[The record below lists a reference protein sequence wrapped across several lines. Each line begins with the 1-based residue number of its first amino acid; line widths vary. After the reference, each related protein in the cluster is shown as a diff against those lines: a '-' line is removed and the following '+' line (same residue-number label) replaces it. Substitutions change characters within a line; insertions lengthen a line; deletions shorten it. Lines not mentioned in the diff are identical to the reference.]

1 MINPDFP
8 PFGGPFHILGMIV
21 WAMASFLTLVVIVAI
36 LVLLVR
42 YLLVA
47 TRAHKLYIANNT
59 PAAAPSAPAAT
70 PAAPATPAATTPTV
84 VQKPVSKPRTP
95 KAPPAV

>member
-1 MINPDFP
+1 VINPDFP
-8 PFGGPFHILGMIV
+8 PFGGPFHILGMVV
-21 WAMASFLTLVVIVAI
+21 WAMASFITLVVVVAI

-59 PAAAPSAPAAT
+59 PAATPAT
-70 PAAPATPAATTPTV
+70 PASPAATTPTV